1 MFMSNEVE
9 TRKRLVEAEIVLCS
23 ALAPFVARHME
34 ARFGRGW
41 RMYASRAKGG
51 DPKGDLDFYALL
63 LTLIQNWNDVF
74 QKHLPVGARAFAY
87 TARDGRNAIAHASGP
102 VEVRDALRYLDAYV
116 EMARALKA
124 TAEANRLKALY
135 DAQRTADM
143 PAPSPTPA
151 PTSAPAPASTPTP
164 TAAPAPAPAELA
176 TVLADEESPAS
187 AAGGFAEAPYGRGGQ
202 AAFALA
208 GGGAGGGDERTGLPA
223 WRGVAFPRLDVLEN
237 RFTDAE
243 FAANL
248 TAVLGGSASRE
259 YASPH
264 HFFQMTLPT
273 TGLVRALR
281 SVYERLTGAGG
292 DPVIGLQTGFGGGKT
307 HSLLALYHMA
317 GLETPAE
324 LPVLSEVVRTAA
336 KGQWDWKPAGIAVFV
351 GTDHGPDM
359 PLLREGGRTIRT
371 LWGSLAWQLLK
382 QKGLDIVAEAEA
394 AGTSPGSVAM
404 EAVLRQAAPCLVLL
418 DEVTAYVRQMTAER
432 YESHL
437 TFCQELT
444 EAVARVPGAVL
455 VASLPESREEG
466 GGDKGQETLLR
477 LEKIFG
483 RIQAPWLPASGEET
497 MVIVTHRLFA
507 PLDPRSEKLR
517 EQTIKAFYD
526 MYRRNRGEF
535 PPKAAEP
542 GYLEEMR
549 RCYPFHPEL
558 LARLSRDWS
567 GFAKFHRTRGVLKLL
582 AKVVTTLWEEER
594 QDALILPAHV
604 PIRNDRVRA
613 TLMEPLD
620 PNYGAVIDR
629 EVDGNGALPTQM
641 EANPTRTIAR
651 ARAATRVARALFMC
665 SVPTALQATKGITG
679 PDIRLACAVPGD
691 QIDVFGNALREY
703 AERAAFLYED
713 SGRYW
718 LAPQPTVNK
727 LAEDR
732 ARTLP
737 PEEVDAEIVRVLRED
752 TKARRPFA
760 RVHAA
765 PDDPAGVDDT
775 PELGLLILGPAHP
788 HAGRG
793 AADSAATQAVTEVL
807 MRHGASQRSR
817 RNMLV
822 FLAADVGL
830 LEAARVATRKA
841 LAWRSIVRD
850 IGDSALVLT
859 GTQER
864 DAREKERTGTQGAQ
878 KAVRLAWI
886 HGFHPVK
893 DLGDGPAD
901 PRPFVLE
908 HTAVRPGD
916 QPPHVAAYEKLCADG
931 AILKTYGASNF
942 CTLLRRL
949 WPADAQHLAASDV
962 AAWFTD
968 YVYCP
973 RLSDRSVLAE
983 AINAGLGWKGEDGKP
998 LYALARRTEDGTGYR
1013 DVTVR
1018 PAVQA
1023 AFDPDSVLLRHEVAE
1038 RLLRPAAPPAAPAG
1052 GAGARPEGTAI
1063 PGTRGPFA
1071 FPDPAP
1077 VPAVPEG
1084 PVPKTRFFATLDLD
1098 PVRMMAKLPQ
1108 VAQGVVAELAR
1119 PEGARIRISL
1129 EIHADAPGGFPDDVM
1144 DIVRDNLR
1152 DLGFPV
1158 GSGRFEEE

>member
-1 MFMSNEVE
+1 MSNEVE
-9 TRKRLVEAEIVLCS
+9 TRKRLVESEIVLCK

-34 ARFGRGW
+34 AQFGRGW
-41 RMYASRAKGG
+41 RMQASRAKGG
-51 DPKGDLDFYALL
+51 DPRADLDFYGLL

-74 QKHLPVGARAFAY
+74 QKHLPVSARAFAY
-87 TARDGRNAIAHASGP
+87 SARDGRNALAHAAGP

-116 EMARALKA
+116 ELARAMKA
-124 TAEANRLKALY
+124 PAEAKRLKELY
-135 DAQRTADM
+135 DEQRIADVA
-143 PAPSPTPA
+143 AP
-151 PTSAPAPASTPTP
+151 SAPA
-164 TAAPAPAPAELA
+164 AAPVPPAPIPPVADLVAAPPVEVPAEA
-176 TVLADEESPAS
+176 RH
-187 AAGGFAEAPYGRGGQ
+187 GGFGFEEAPHSRARQ
-202 AAFALA
+202 STLAL
-208 GGGAGGGDERTGLPA
+208 GALDPEPQQHLAP
-223 WRGVAFPRLDVLEN
+223 WRSVAFPRIDVLEN
-237 RFTDAE
+237 RFNDAE

-248 TAVLGGSASRE
+248 TAVIGGSASPE
-259 YASPH
+259 YATPRA
-264 HFFQMTLPT
+264 FFQMTLPT

-281 SVYERLTGAGG
+281 SVYERLLGAGG

-317 GLETPAE
+317 GLDKPEE
-324 LPVLSEVVRTAA
+324 LPVLSEVVRTAG
-336 KGQWDWKPAGIAVFV
+336 KGQWDWKPAKVAVFV
-351 GTDHGPDM
+351 GTDIGPDL
-359 PLLREGGRTIRT
+359 PLVREGGRTIRT

-382 QKGLDIVAEAEA
+382 DEGLAIVAEAEA

-404 EAVLRQAAPCLVLL
+404 EAIFRRAAPCLVLL
-418 DEVTAYVRQMTAER
+418 DEVTAYVRQMKGER

-444 EAVARVPGAVL
+444 EAMARVPGAVL

-507 PLDPRSEKLR
+507 PLDPRSEKAR
-517 EQTIKAFYD
+517 EQTIKAFYE

-542 GYLEEMR
+542 AYLEEMR

-558 LARLSRDWS
+558 LSRLAKDWS

-582 AKVVTTLWEEER
+582 AKVVTTLWEDER
-594 QDALILPAHV
+594 EDALILPAHV

-613 TLMEPLD
+613 ALMEPLD

-629 EVDGNGALPTQM
+629 EVDGNSALPSLM
-641 EANPTRTIAR
+641 EANPTRTITR

-752 TKARRPFA
+752 AKPRRVFG

-765 PDDPAGVDDT
+765 PDDPTDVDDT
-775 PELGLLILGPAHP
+775 PELGLVILGPAYP

-793 AADSAATQAVTEVL
+793 AGDSAATKMVEEVVL
-807 MRHGASQRSR
+807 RKGQTQRKR

-822 FLAADVGL
+822 FLAADVGM
-830 LEAARVATRKA
+830 LEVARVATRKA
-841 LAWRSIVRD
+841 LAWRSVVKD
-850 IGDSALVLT
+850 VADSTLVLT

-864 DAREKERTGTQGAQ
+864 DAREKDKSSGSGAA
-878 KAVRLAWI
+878 KAIRSAWI
-886 HGFHPVK
+886 HAFYPTK
-893 DLGDGPAD
+893 DLNGPPD
-901 PRPFVLE
+901 PRPFALE
-908 HTAVRPGD
+908 HAAVRPAD
-916 QPPHVAAYEKLCADG
+916 QPLHVAVYDKLCMDNAVW
-931 AILKTYGASNF
+931 KTIGGKNVRDW
-942 CTLLRRL
+942 LLRL
-949 WPADAQHLAASDV
+949 WPDDAPHLAV
-962 AAWFTD
+962 AEVAVWFTD
-968 YVYCP
+968 YIYLP
-973 RLSDRSVLAE
+973 RLAAGAILHD
-983 AINAGLGWKGEDGKP
+983 AINS
-998 LYALARRTEDGTGYR
+998 ALALKDSEGRAPFAVARRTADGSGYC
-1013 DVTVR
+1013 DISFQ
-1018 PAVQA
+1018 PAVLASYQE
-1023 AFDPDSVLLRHEVAE
+1023 DSVLLRRDIAE
-1038 RLLRPAAPPAAPAG
+1038 RLMVPAIAE
-1052 GAGARPEGTAI
+1052 RE
-1063 PGTRGPFA
+1063 
-1071 FPDPAP
+1071 PDPGRADATADSEP
-1077 VPAVPEG
+1077 FRGGQVGTNGLATSVSPPSGSSPQPIAAAEK
-1084 PVPKTRFFATLDLD
+1084 PKTRFFATLDLD

-1108 VAQGVVAELAR
+1108 VAQGVVSELAR
-1119 PEGARIRISL
+1119 PEGAKIRISL
-1129 EIHADAPGGFPDDVM
+1129 EIHVDAPDGFPNDVM
-1144 DIVRDNLR
+1144 DIVRDNLK
-1152 DLGFPV
+1152 DLGFPA